1 MRKLIRCSIII
12 LVWCQVFPP
21 DTPVFAQ
28 ADKTARENTDM
39 IPLANDMYNFRHFK
53 DAQDIY
59 LKVLEFGP
67 DNAAVNL
74 LAGLC
79 YLKTVNKVKAI
90 PYLKKAHQLN
100 PEILKLMVD
109 YIEFSDEELA
119 RINSTDYI
127 IYLIAK
133 GYHLTHDFNK
143 AIEYYERYHDS
154 VLQRDFF
161 KWGYRSS
168 EKNELINKIKRNIFE
183 CNNGK
188 EFVKYPVGALIDN
201 IGVLINTPHSEYVP
215 LISADDSVLI
225 FTSRRMGSTGWNR
238 SEDHDFFED
247 IYISRK
253 RGNYWVKP
261 KYRQRYKFCLT

>member
-1 MRKLIRCSIII
+1 MWGST
-12 LVWCQVFPP
+12 FG
-21 DTPVFAQ
+21 AYGQ
-28 ADKTARENTDM
+28 AKQTAKQNADM

-53 DAQDIY
+53 DAKDIY
-59 LKVLEFGP
+59 LKVLESDP

-79 YLKTVNKVKAI
+79 YSKTIYKVRAI

-109 YIEFSDEELA
+109 YIEFSDEESVL
-119 RINSTDYI
+119 INSTDYI

-133 GYHLTHDFNK
+133 GYHLAHDFDK

-161 KWGYRSS
+161 KWGYNP
-168 EKNELINKIKRNIFE
+168 EVIKKELIKMINRNIYE

-201 IGVLINTPHSEYVP
+201 IGVLINTPYSDYVP

-225 FTSRRMGSTGWNR
+225 FTSRRTGSTG
-238 SEDHDFFED
+238 
-247 IYISRK
+247 
-253 RGNYWVKP
+253 
-261 KYRQRYKFCLT
+261 